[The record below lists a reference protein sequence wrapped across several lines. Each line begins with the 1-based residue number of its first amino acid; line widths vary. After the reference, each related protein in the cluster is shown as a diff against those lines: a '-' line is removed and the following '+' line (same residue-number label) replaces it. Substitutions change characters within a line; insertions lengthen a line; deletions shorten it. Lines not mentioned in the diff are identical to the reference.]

1 MSDQLVRAISKD
13 GFVKAAAVSTR
24 ALTERARQIHQTSPV
39 ATAALGR
46 LLAAGSMM
54 GNELKGD
61 GSSVTLRIKGD
72 GPLGTLLV
80 VADNEGNVRGSVQN
94 PQIDLP
100 IREDGKLDVGGAV
113 GHGGTL
119 TVIKDLN
126 LKEPYVGSVEL
137 LGGSPADPAIRAR
150 LQARADTE
158 GGAALYA
165 ELQRIDPDY
174 AAQVHPNNLPR
185 VIRALEL
192 FEATGRRMSDQ
203 RREARPAE
211 APYHALCLCLTCRDR
226 AVLYSRI
233 DRRVDEMVENGVLD
247 EARQVYDH
255 RDAYRTAAQAIGYK
269 EFFPY
274 FEGTANLTE
283 CTERLKQATRN
294 YAKRQLT
301 WFRRQND
308 AVWLYLDEEDVTE
321 RACTLVRAFL
331 HNEE

>member
-1 MSDQLVRAISKD
+1 MADLSKP
-13 GFVKAAAVSTR
+13 R
-24 ALTERARQIHQTSPV
+24 
-39 ATAALGR
+39 
-46 LLAAGSMM
+46 
-54 GNELKGD
+54 
-61 GSSVTLRIKGD
+61 
-72 GPLGTLLV
+72 V
-80 VADNEGNVRGSVQN
+80 VAVGGPTASGKTALSVALARAFDGEIIN
-94 PQIDLP
+94 ADSMQIY
-100 IREDGKLDVGGAV
+100 KNLDVGTAKPSAEERQGIPHYLLDFLPPETPYSVADFTAAADPLIRDITARGRLPLV
-113 GHGGTL
+113 VGGTGL
-119 TVIKDLN
+119 YIT
-126 LKEPYVGSVEL
+126 SL
-137 LGGSPADPAIRAR
+137 LSGMAFAPEKTDPAIRAR

-165 ELQRIDPDY
+165 ELQRVDPDY

-301 WFRRQND
+301 WFRHMD
-308 AVWLYLDEEDVTE
+308 GVVWLDASAPDVTA
-321 RACTLVRAFL
+321 RAVQLTRKFL
-331 HNEE
+331 AKG

>member
-1 MSDQLVRAISKD
+1 MADLSKP
-13 GFVKAAAVSTR
+13 R
-24 ALTERARQIHQTSPV
+24 
-39 ATAALGR
+39 
-46 LLAAGSMM
+46 
-54 GNELKGD
+54 
-61 GSSVTLRIKGD
+61 
-72 GPLGTLLV
+72 V
-80 VADNEGNVRGSVQN
+80 VAVGGPTASGKTALSVALARAFDGEIIN
-94 PQIDLP
+94 ADSMQIY
-100 IREDGKLDVGGAV
+100 KNLDVGTAKPSAEERQGIPHYLLDFLSPETPYSVADFTAAADPLIRDITARGRLPLV
-113 GHGGTL
+113 VGGTGL
-119 TVIKDLN
+119 YIT
-126 LKEPYVGSVEL
+126 SL
-137 LGGSPADPAIRAR
+137 LSGMAFAPEKTDPAIRAR

-165 ELQRIDPDY
+165 ELQRVDPDY
-174 AAQVHPNNLPR
+174 AVQVHPNNLPR

-321 RACTLVRAFL
+321 HACTLVRAFL

>member
-1 MSDQLVRAISKD
+1 MADLSKP
-13 GFVKAAAVSTR
+13 R
-24 ALTERARQIHQTSPV
+24 
-39 ATAALGR
+39 
-46 LLAAGSMM
+46 
-54 GNELKGD
+54 
-61 GSSVTLRIKGD
+61 
-72 GPLGTLLV
+72 V
-80 VADNEGNVRGSVQN
+80 VAVGGPTASGKTALSVALARAFDGEIIN
-94 PQIDLP
+94 ADSMQIY
-100 IREDGKLDVGGAV
+100 KNLDVGTAKPSAEERQGIPHYLLDFLSPETPYSVADFTAAADPLIRDITARGRLPLV
-113 GHGGTL
+113 VGGTGL
-119 TVIKDLN
+119 YIT
-126 LKEPYVGSVEL
+126 SL
-137 LGGSPADPAIRAR
+137 LSGMAFAPEKTDPAIRAR

-158 GGAALYA
+158 GSAALYA

-203 RREARPAE
+203 RRAARPAE

-247 EARQVYDH
+247 EARQVYDR

-308 AVWLYLDEEDVTE
+308 AAWLYLDEEDVTE

>member
-1 MSDQLVRAISKD
+1 MADLSKP
-13 GFVKAAAVSTR
+13 R
-24 ALTERARQIHQTSPV
+24 
-39 ATAALGR
+39 
-46 LLAAGSMM
+46 
-54 GNELKGD
+54 
-61 GSSVTLRIKGD
+61 
-72 GPLGTLLV
+72 V
-80 VADNEGNVRGSVQN
+80 VAVGGPTASGKTALSVALARAFDGEIIN
-94 PQIDLP
+94 ADSMQIY
-100 IREDGKLDVGGAV
+100 KNLDVGTAKPSTEERQGIPHYLLDFLPPETPYSVADFTAAADPLIRDITARGRLPLV
-113 GHGGTL
+113 VGGTGL
-119 TVIKDLN
+119 YIT
-126 LKEPYVGSVEL
+126 SL
-137 LGGSPADPAIRAR
+137 LSGMAFAPEKTDPAIRAR

-165 ELQRIDPDY
+165 ELQRVDPDY

-274 FEGTANLTE
+274 FEGTANLAE

-321 RACTLVRAFL
+321 HACTLVRAFL

>member
-137 LGGSPADPAIRAR
+137 LGGEIAEDLASYFVESEQILAQVLADMTRIGVLVDRDRSVLRAGGYLIQLLPGAPEGIIDR
-150 LQARADTE
+150 LEKGIMAAGPVTNLLLENDDPESLLRRVMKDFELEILETVPVEYRCYCSRERMA
-158 GGAALYA
+158 AALVSLGRKQLTELA
-165 ELQRIDPDY
+165 EDP
-174 AAQVHPNNLPR
+174 NG
-185 VIRALEL
+185 IE
-192 FEATGRRMSDQ
+192 
-203 RREARPAE
+203 
-211 APYHALCLCLTCRDR
+211 LTCQFCD
-226 AVLYSRI
+226 SRQRFTPKEI
-233 DRRVDEMVENGVLD
+233 RELLEKAS
-247 EARQVYDH
+247 EA
-255 RDAYRTAAQAIGYK
+255 
-269 EFFPY
+269 
-274 FEGTANLTE
+274 
-283 CTERLKQATRN
+283 
-294 YAKRQLT
+294 
-301 WFRRQND
+301 
-308 AVWLYLDEEDVTE
+308 
-321 RACTLVRAFL
+321 
-331 HNEE
+331 